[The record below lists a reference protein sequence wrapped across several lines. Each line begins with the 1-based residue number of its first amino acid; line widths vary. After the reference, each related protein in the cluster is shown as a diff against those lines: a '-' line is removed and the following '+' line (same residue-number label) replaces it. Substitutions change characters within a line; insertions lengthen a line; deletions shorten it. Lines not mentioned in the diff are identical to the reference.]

1 MPETTLSTRP
11 HVAHAAALLGRKT
24 AVLVFVVGVAASFA
38 VFFVLRGLSF
48 ADARA
53 SLDARGKQVVR
64 ALEAKIALPL
74 QALEAV
80 VAFRRVTTP
89 DRASFRVFAGL
100 LLERH
105 PSLAALEYAEVVGRD
120 ERLAVEARLSRDVGR
135 PTRVR
140 HPDAAGRMVPSPE
153 RDQYTVLTSL
163 EPWLEDVIGLDVGFE
178 PERAASLD
186 HAASHGE
193 RYCSSRIRLVEDPP
207 DVYSVVVYE
216 PEYEGGRVPSDP
228 IARRR
233 AVIGY
238 AIALFRLEPLMKQAL
253 AGLDTEGLQIVVHDE
268 TEREG
273 AESVT
278 AQGDERALIYPST
291 AIDPVGDH
299 LVMHALTFAGRT
311 WSVSVRS
318 ELSASGTPWVALALG
333 IGLSLFVA
341 VAFGAMAEARRFRG
355 AMREMKRL
363 GQYEVT
369 RLIAVGGMGR
379 VYEASHGLL
388 RRRTAIKVVS
398 HDVASEDTLKRFE
411 REVRAMSLLTHP
423 STVVIYDYGRSGHG
437 HFYYAMEYVE
447 GPNFDDLV
455 KLEGRLEPARVK
467 YLLLQV
473 VGALAEAHGQG
484 FVHRDIKPAN
494 IMLTMRGGRYD
505 FVKVLDF
512 GLVRDLHSKESRLT
526 STGSISGTPGFVPPE
541 AFDGHESIT
550 PAADVYAVGCVAY
563 WLLTG
568 NEVFE
573 GSVASEIVAAHLGST
588 PEAPSARYGVD
599 PRMDAFILRCLAK
612 DPRDRYADGKALEV
626 ALAALDVGEWSQAGA
641 EASWRR
647 WQNARAARAPDEVQ
661 DHGVDIRY
669 IDVALGAARVEDRRA
684 YLPTQSGAPR

>member
-24 AVLVFVVGVAASFA
+24 AVLVFVAGVAASIA
-38 VFFVLRGLSF
+38 VFFVLRGLSL

-53 SLDARGKQVVR
+53 AIDARGEQIVR
-64 ALEAKIALPL
+64 AIEAKIALPL

-80 VAFRRVTTP
+80 VAYRRVTTP
-89 DRASFRVFAGL
+89 DRASFRVFASL

-105 PSLAALEYAEVVGRD
+105 PSLAALEFAEVVRHD
-120 ERLAVEARLSRDVGR
+120 QRLEVEARLSRDVGR
-135 PTRVR
+135 PTRIR
-140 HPDAAGRMVPSPE
+140 HPDAAGRMVPSPD
-153 RDQYTVLTSL
+153 RDAYTVLTSL
-163 EPWLEDVIGLDVGFE
+163 EPWLDDVIGLDVGFE

-233 AVIGY
+233 AVRGY
-238 AIALFRLEPLMKQAL
+238 AIALFRLDPLMKQAL
-253 AGLDTEGLQIVVHDE
+253 AGLDIEGIQIVVSDE

-273 AESVT
+273 AESVS
-278 AQGDERALIYPST
+278 AQGDERSLIYPT
-291 AIDPVGDH
+291 RAVAPIGDH
-299 LVMHALTFAGRT
+299 AVVHALIFAGRT
-311 WSVSVRS
+311 WNVSIRS

-369 RLIAVGGMGR
+369 RLIAAGGMGR

-398 HDVASEDTLKRFE
+398 HDIAGEDTLKRFE

-423 STVVIYDYGRSGHG
+423 STVVVYDYGRSEQG
-437 HFYYAMEYVE
+437 HFYYAMEYIE
-447 GPNFDDLV
+447 GPNFDELV
-455 KLEGRLEPARVK
+455 RLEGRLEPARVK

-484 FVHRDIKPAN
+484 FVHRDVKPAN
-494 IMLTMRGGRYD
+494 IMATMRGGRYD

-512 GLVRDLHSKESRLT
+512 GLVRDLHAKESRLT

-541 AFDGHESIT
+541 AFEGHESVS
-550 PAADVYAVGCVAY
+550 PATDVYAVGCVAY
-563 WLLTG
+563 WMLTG
-568 NEVFE
+568 SEVFE
-573 GSVASEIVAAHLGST
+573 GAVASEIVAAHLGST
-588 PEAPSARYGVD
+588 PEAPSARFGVD
-599 PRMDAFILRCLAK
+599 ARMDAFILKCLAK
-612 DPRDRYADGKALEV
+612 DPRDRYADGKALE
-626 ALAALDVGEWSQAGA
+626 AALGALDLGEWPQAAA

-647 WQNARAARAPDEVQ
+647 WQNARAALAPDEVHAR
-661 DHGVDIRY
+661 DADISH
-669 IDVALGAARVEDRRA
+669 IDVAFGAARVEDRRA
-684 YLPTQSGAPR
+684 YLPTQSGSHR